1 MEIIPVL
8 VCDPP
13 PQNVALVVPSAQQ
26 YQAIGSHASPHFSP
40 ATRSMGFSSAI
51 GPTQQPLPPVPHTD
65 DTFPE
70 VSGLDL
76 TLDDEGLEGL
86 NPLEKIYLYS
96 ISKATY
102 HRVFISCDLPNLL
115 DQITP
120 QEAVEYVLPLLQVLS
135 KDQDESVREALTS
148 GLASV
153 IWWFLTHCQVVATAD
168 NQINSY
174 SNQSTSISV
183 HAFTPI
189 LGRLLLSPNGL
200 VGSSAKYVV
209 VNLLQRMREAD
220 SPEDQVQ
227 ETENRQ
233 AKLGIP
239 RPDIGVSPQ
248 LDNWVAG
255 LSFVSNASLNEDLTI
270 GLFGR
275 SERVLFE
282 QEILW
287 GLVAGLDRL
296 FLDGDLDSLEDRGH
310 TPCSEDSAN
319 FSDTITASE
328 ELQKEEVA
336 SSSSAEDFRR
346 KENINPYFP
355 VEPSAYSNGS
365 FGTVN
370 NNVDSPLSV
379 SSSYS
384 SVSSNPSSTSETA
397 IHLSSPSSSLSSS
410 DEIPASNRIIQ
421 KGSPISPTSLIPQ
434 QHSIPSRLSPILS
447 SPSPDISIHS
457 SPSTHSPRSQQQHHR
472 RSSSDSRLSISSD
485 LTLANHRVQADS
497 SNSSSGFVPY
507 GPVTSNPLALD
518 SLHPFQ
524 DRSHSPTR
532 SPDVLLPT
540 NHQNSSLLP
549 TSNSSPS
556 SDFVLPHTTGC
567 TFNDSS
573 NDESSRGPTI
583 NDGDREDYNKESQE
597 EQSAVKRLTSMSLM
611 ATVTSTGYL
620 DEQAQNTFVK
630 EVERV
635 VMDPIYWVRR
645 ESSFVLGALAKVVPD
660 EIVHTSLLPLL
671 ERLLVDPAP
680 LVRHSSLFAL
690 PVILTRLPIKYRRV
704 LAVHTMQSMSVDE
717 SPDVRSGVLEA
728 LGEVIH
734 TFHDEYRKPGDDTE
748 GPPAELIRMFIGRSD
763 DKKVWD
769 GQQPAL
775 AQPFDRD
782 KMKWLD
788 SFYNDPSRPLICA
801 FNLPAVCMTLGLS
814 RWETLRET
822 YLKLSD
828 NPAFGIRRTL
838 AASVGDLAKVLGPEI
853 AQRDLMPVW
862 WDGLRSQE
870 AEIRL
875 KIVQCLETFVRSL
888 NMTGKMEVLE
898 GVLEAWKVN
907 RWSGWR
913 EREHIAGCLSAVI
926 QSVASQEDQEVAH
939 LLQLVCGL
947 LRFALIDNVNA
958 IREAGIHTLPL
969 IWPVLQR
976 YPKVLGNLH
985 LDLQGLSC
993 SGVFRQRMTYIA
1005 CQQVLLLPDGDTE
1018 AIKVPDEELWTT
1030 LRALSNDPIVGVRI
1044 GVSRLI
1050 ASLYAYFWTRTSPP
1064 VSVIDLA
1071 KTLSQDSSHEVI
1083 SYVSG
1088 LSLLDHGR
1096 HVKNFSQVSRHAA
1109 TFSRPPSALPG
1120 SELNEAV

>member
-1 MEIIPVL
+1 MPLLSGSTPRHPTHITLPPPFLTSVSITPSPSPRLENPLSSPLISPALTFYTAPSSPIITPLVDEPMEIIPVL

-13 PQNVALVVPSAQQ
+13 PQN
-26 YQAIGSHASPHFSP
+26 
-40 ATRSMGFSSAI
+40 
-51 GPTQQPLPPVPHTD
+51 QPLPPVPHTD

-220 SPEDQVQ
+220 SPEDQ
-227 ETENRQ
+227 
-233 AKLGIP
+233 
-239 RPDIGVSPQ
+239 

-384 SVSSNPSSTSETA
+384 SV
-397 IHLSSPSSSLSSS
+397 
-410 DEIPASNRIIQ
+410 
-421 KGSPISPTSLIPQ
+421 
-434 QHSIPSRLSPILS
+434 
-447 SPSPDISIHS
+447 
-457 SPSTHSPRSQQQHHR
+457 
-472 RSSSDSRLSISSD
+472 
-485 LTLANHRVQADS
+485 
-497 SNSSSGFVPY
+497 
-507 GPVTSNPLALD
+507 
-518 SLHPFQ
+518 
-524 DRSHSPTR
+524 
-532 SPDVLLPT
+532 
-540 NHQNSSLLP
+540 
-549 TSNSSPS
+549 
-556 SDFVLPHTTGC
+556 
-567 TFNDSS
+567 
-573 NDESSRGPTI
+573 SRGPTI